1 MIYWTETKLIRLNIY
16 ILYIYHKTK
25 ACILL
30 HIVFDST
37 YRVHIAYIWYGWKNE
52 VVTAHCLNISV
63 RLIFYRK
70 FCFLI
75 YGMRQLL
82 THEVEY
88 TKYNGV
94 DLRFCVNRWRMCS
107 ISYYFRNS
115 SASINNVTNVNY
127 DIDLY
132 IFV

>member
-1 MIYWTETKLIRLNIY
+1 
-16 ILYIYHKTK
+16 
-25 ACILL
+25 
-30 HIVFDST
+30 
-37 YRVHIAYIWYGWKNE
+37 
-52 VVTAHCLNISV
+52 
-63 RLIFYRK
+63 
-70 FCFLI
+70 
-75 YGMRQLL
+75 MRQLL